1 MILDR
6 IEIRNFRSIKEATVR
21 FDEHCRIL
29 LGKNEAGKSNILKAI
44 AALFNCYS
52 VSSKDKRKKI
62 DNERIEEAYVRAVVR
77 FSDTELLEII
87 TRFSEKNIL
96 VFEGGLDLESFVK
109 DAFREILI
117 CIKVEEKATPY
128 FAYWKFSNGRYK
140 TAEGSLSL
148 EDGLAEMFKYACA
161 IYEENAFVCHY
172 WKYSESYLLPSS
184 VKISDFISNPDKFQG
199 LKNLFVLCDRDEIK
213 KEFDEALAQD
223 EDYINLLEQ
232 VSTTV
237 TSTFRVIWPDFKDTS
252 IALMAN
258 GPEISIK
265 VSNKA
270 RYSFADRSDG
280 FKHFVSILLML
291 SAPSKKGRIGAR
303 DIILIDEPDTSL
315 YPSSARYLR
324 DELLR
329 IGVTSY
335 VVYATHSQYMID
347 AGCLSRH
354 LIVEKKDDITV
365 IKTPDENAQFS
376 EDELLLN
383 AIGTSIFECIRPN
396 NIVFEGWL
404 DKKLFELFLEID
416 KSYKKVFKDHGR
428 VYLHGISGVMSLCQ
442 LLMLAGKSFW
452 IVSDSDETSNNKR
465 KDFVKYYPEYK
476 SNWKGYADAIPEIST
491 VEDFLKADYV
501 ESYIKANFD
510 ASFSFDTGKNVIKN
524 IEKVTKDK
532 ERIQQ
537 IKKDLIT
544 GADKDSIKI
553 DEYKKYLDYI
563 IG

>member
-29 LGKNEAGKSNILKAI
+29 LGKNEAGKSNVLKAI
-44 AALFNCYS
+44 AALFECYK
-52 VSSKDKRKKI
+52 VSAKDKRKKI
-62 DNERIEEAYVRAVVR
+62 DNERIDGAYVRAVFKFSDEELSEIISR
-77 FSDTELLEII
+77 FS
-87 TRFSEKNIL
+87 RNNIL
-96 VFEGGLDLESFVK
+96 IFQGGLDLVSLAK
-109 DAFREILI
+109 DAFRDFLI
-117 CIKVEEKATPY
+117 SIKIEEGATPQY
-128 FAYWKFSNGRYK
+128 SYWDFNDERYIA
-140 TAEGSLSL
+140 TDGSLSL
-148 EDGLAEMFKYACA
+148 KDGLSAMFECA
-161 IYEENAFVCHY
+161 TELYDENPFVCHY
-172 WKYSESYLLPSS
+172 WHYNDNQLLPPS
-184 VKISDFISNPDKFQG
+184 VRISDFISKPSSFQG
-199 LKNLFVLCDRDEIK
+199 LKNLFVLCDRENIK

-223 EDYINLLEQ
+223 GDYINMLDQ
-232 VSTTV
+232 VSATV
-237 TSTFRVIWPDFKDTS
+237 TSTFRAIWPDFKNTS
-252 IALMAN
+252 ILLIPN

-329 IGVTSY
+329 IGATSY
-335 VVYATHSQYMID
+335 VIYATHSQYMID

-354 LIVEKKDDITV
+354 LIVEKNDDITV
-365 IKTPDENAQFS
+365 IKTPNENAQFS

-476 SNWKGYADAIPEIST
+476 SNWKGYADAVPEIST
-491 VEDFLKADYV
+491 VEDFLEADYV
-501 ESYIKANFD
+501 ESYIKANYD

-537 IKKDLIT
+537 IKKELIT